1 MEFGDLGLKLHE
13 LFENRT
19 ELTNKGIH
27 RPPRAGIWGNRTEG
41 ACSIVLSGGYIDDI
55 DQLDYILYTGE
66 GGRDPKS
73 KRQVK
78 DQEYIRGNKGLQISH
93 EFNLPVRVIRDKVTK
108 YGPKE
113 GLRYDGLYYVSDY
126 ERIRGKDGFFI
137 CRFHMVSEDQNIISS
152 LEKSKSFK
160 DELPKIKEYVVSKHE
175 RKPEITIKIKNLYKN
190 TCQICNEKL
199 ISPKG
204 LISVGAHIRGL
215 GKPHDGPDSI
225 ENLLCLCPNHHALF
239 DSYAFYI
246 EPHTYKIIGLEEFK
260 DKKINILHKINN
272 EHLEYQKKLFER
284 NN

>member
-1 MEFGDLGLKLHE
+1 
-13 LFENRT
+13 
-19 ELTNKGIH
+19 
-27 RPPRAGIWGNRTEG
+27 
-41 ACSIVLSGGYIDDI
+41 
-55 DQLDYILYTGE
+55 
-66 GGRDPKS
+66 
-73 KRQVK
+73 
-78 DQEYIRGNKGLQISH
+78 
-93 EFNLPVRVIRDKVTK
+93 
-108 YGPKE
+108 
-113 GLRYDGLYYVSDY
+113 
-126 ERIRGKDGFFI
+126 
-137 CRFHMVSEDQNIISS
+137 MVSEDQNIISS